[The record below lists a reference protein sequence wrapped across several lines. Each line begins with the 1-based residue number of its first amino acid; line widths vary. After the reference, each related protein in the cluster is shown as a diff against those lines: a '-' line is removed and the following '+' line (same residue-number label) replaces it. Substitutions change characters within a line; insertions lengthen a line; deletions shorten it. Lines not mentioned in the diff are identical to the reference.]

1 MGSWRG
7 RLDAPVP
14 IKWTTT
20 IIKVLG
26 VYLGNG
32 NLEEEN
38 WLPGIN
44 AVEKCLNSWRSRSLS
59 YSGKALIVNA
69 LALSR
74 VWHIASLISM
84 PDWVA
89 SKLNTLVFSFFWS
102 GKRDLVAR
110 EVVHH
115 STLQGGFGVV
125 SVRYKVHVLL
135 ARWVRHYATAPNAWA
150 NMMFF
155 WLFGRFGVDPQT
167 VLATPSLFLL
177 VASGLPAFYRAL
189 LRTWTALHGSL
200 PQAGLIVGSAD
211 TWLLRADSLTCKS
224 CYQLLLYLNPA
235 QPHCVVKFRSNY
247 GRPCFSCLSTGNP
260 LICVGNLPAL
270 CRF

>member
-14 IKWTTT
+14 IKWTTAF
-20 IIKVLG
+20 IKVLG
-26 VYLGNG
+26 VYLDNV

-38 WLPGIN
+38 WQPGIN

-74 VWHIASLISM
+74 VWYIASLISM

-89 SKLNTLVFSFFWS
+89 SGLNTLVFCFFWR
-102 GKRDLVAR
+102 GKRDFVAR
-110 EVVHH
+110 DVVYH

-125 SVRYKVHVLL
+125 SVRYKVHALL
-135 ARWVRHYATAPNAWA
+135 AQWVRRYATAPNVWA
-150 NMMFF
+150 HMMFF
-155 WLFGRFGVDPQT
+155 WLFGRFWVDPQNCACYPISFP
-167 VLATPSLFLL
+167 LGSFGPSSFLSCAFAYL
-177 VASGLPAFYRAL
+177 DFPSRLLASGWPDCWFCRHLV
-189 LRTWTALHGSL
+189 T
-200 PQAGLIVGSAD
+200 Q
-211 TWLLRADSLTCKS
+211 ADSLNCKS
-224 CYQLLLYLNPA
+224 CYQLLLSLNPA

-247 GRPCFSCLSTGNP
+247 GYLDCDSTWKTLFFMP
-260 LICVGNLPAL
+260 LDRKPIDL
-270 CRF
+270 C